1 MPDTEER
8 TAGFVPKEVK
18 EIQDFKYREEAKAK
32 VMKAGLIFP
41 AQPNIP
47 DELMDGTGHIQ
58 LPSDLT
64 AVSDDELGMYL
75 TIFTG
80 LSAYGTA
87 VVANADIDWTVAERI
102 ATFAERYEIIK
113 LPKDSQKNDDLRYG
127 SVHRLG
133 YVRELRKDELEKQA
147 TFKMATAMVAGYEKM
162 SNAVSREITRRANTF
177 RAEGRESSYGR
188 SLYGE

>member
-1 MPDTEER
+1 MADAEER
-8 TAGFVPKEVK
+8 NERFVPREVEDVK
-18 EIQDFKYREEAKAK
+18 SFKYREEARAK
-32 VMKAGLIFP
+32 VLKAGLIFP

-47 DELMDGTGHIQ
+47 EELMNESGYLQ

-64 AVSDDELGMYL
+64 AVSDDELGMYM

-80 LSAYGTA
+80 MSAYGEA
-87 VVANADIDWTVAERI
+87 VVANADIDWSVADRI

-147 TFKMATAMVAGYEKM
+147 TFKMAQAMVNGYEKM
-162 SNAVSREITRRANTF
+162 MNAVSREITRRANTF
-177 RAEGRESSYGR
+177 RAEN
-188 SLYGE
+188 YGESIYNRR